1 MEKSLFQKGGS
12 KNTTFSIFLNKL
24 CVFSKNFRFFQN
36 FPFFS
41 KSEPKLAQKIEK
53 IEISNPQEFSKK
65 KIQKF
70 EKFLFF
76 EKNSKISEKSNEK
89 RRLLAKGD
97 WQGKIAKTGGLGGP
111 WGSSGGNV
119 HGGPPWW
126 ENGGKASE
134 RPKFPAK
141 QYFPAAG
148 GRVRHPPNFRKIE
161 FLGAV

>member
-1 MEKSLFQKGGS
+1 MGDD
-12 KNTTFSIFLNKL
+12 TTFSIFLNKL

-119 HGGPPWW
+119 HGGPR
-126 ENGGKASE
+126 GGKMVGK
-134 RPKFPAK
+134 RRK
-141 QYFPAAG
+141 G
-148 GRVRHPPNFRKIE
+148 PNFPRNSI
-161 FLGAV
+161 FRPPGAVFGTPRIFAKLSFWVPFKGNSTSLL